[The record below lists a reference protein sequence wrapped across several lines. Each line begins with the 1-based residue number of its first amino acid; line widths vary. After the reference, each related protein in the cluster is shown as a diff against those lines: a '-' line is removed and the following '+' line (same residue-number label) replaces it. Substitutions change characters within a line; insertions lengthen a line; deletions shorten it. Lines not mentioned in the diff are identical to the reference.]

1 MKNGNARRLV
11 TRFHFLILIAVFTIT
26 AAVLALPIHS
36 VRSSSLPLGSA
47 TQASIA
53 PVPATA
59 NLAGFLK
66 ASDSTI
72 VAPWTSSTFRSPL
85 PMPTPTPTPET
96 ITTYASNCTTPKTSF
111 VLGETV
117 CAQTVFVT
125 ETNRFVNWCV
135 ACPTI
140 AYGGAGVTDIT
151 TDLPQNFLYTPVV
164 TGTWKA
170 TIADSLDSSIVPAVF
185 TVVSVNQ
192 TAAIATYAA
201 DCVTPKTVFN
211 LGDVVCAIATGVSP
225 ALGRRFAW
233 TDPAGFIRTFT
244 PITTDPQADPFN
256 LPGSNTTIIGNFVVD
271 NRGTWKASVVS
282 SRGSLLFSAPFTVKG
297 ATPTANLSVAKG
309 TSNSSVNSGEL
320 VTFVLSITNS
330 GPSDA
335 TNVVL
340 TDPTPANAA
349 FSSVTPSGGFTCAGG
364 VLPCSAPVLA
374 AGATANFQIVYTAG
388 SAGSTITNI
397 ATVSSPDAVGA
408 NPTFVDPDSS
418 DDSATTTLRIGSGDG
433 TPTDC
438 VIECPNN
445 IVVTTNTTGA
455 IVDFGPEGFGTCG
468 ALTSTPASHSFF
480 PVGTTQVTTTSATGN
495 GSCSFTVTVINT
507 PAPTITCA
515 ATQTAVTGTGQGDAV
530 VAVNPPI
537 ASSGTN
543 VTILGTR
550 SDNQTLSDPYPIG
563 TTTIIWTATE
573 CLDFPVCADPL
584 ARSASCKQK
593 IIVTSVDF
601 PTITCPLS
609 ENKTFTTASCA
620 YTPVAGDIVTPAAT
634 GPGVTVVGV
643 RSDSLLLTD
652 PFPAGQT
659 FITWTATN
667 NLGSASCTQII
678 TVTTTGDSTPPELTI
693 PPNISVTTDSCS
705 AVLDDEL
712 GIASATDNCTP
723 AVKITRTGVPLIP
736 VAQCT
741 DFLLCPIACPTDADP
756 ERRCVESF
764 IFPTGTTTI
773 TYDAVDAAGNHTIKY
788 QLVTVTETP
797 AVPPTFTFVPGSLT
811 VPTLPN
817 ATICGTFVG
826 DATLGTATATDNCS
840 VTVTRSGVPA
850 GNIFPVG
857 PPTDITYTATDGSG
871 NTAVAHQFVTVE
883 DKTPPTVTA
892 PGPVTL
898 YTGPGATSCDF
909 TVTNLDSTLGT
920 GSATDNCSGVG
931 AVTRSGVPAGNKFP
945 FGPTTLTY
953 SATDAHGNTGSAT
966 QVVTV
971 VDNTP
976 PVITLNG
983 QTPSMWPPNHKY
995 QTFGVT
1001 NFVTG
1006 VNDNC
1011 DGPIS
1016 VGSVVITKVTS
1027 DEIENGNGDGN
1038 TLNDIVIAA
1047 DCKSVQLRS
1056 EREGNGNGRVYTI
1069 YFSVQDSHGNVGTAT
1084 AKVVVRHNPG
1094 ETAID
1099 SGVHYT
1105 VCCHGTCP

>member
-1 MKNGNARRLV
+1 L
-11 TRFHFLILIAVFTIT
+11 
-26 AAVLALPIHS
+26 
-36 VRSSSLPLGSA
+36 
-47 TQASIA
+47 
-53 PVPATA
+53 PVP
-59 NLAGFLK
+59 
-66 ASDSTI
+66 
-72 VAPWTSSTFRSPL
+72 P
-85 PMPTPTPTPET
+85 
-96 ITTYASNCTTPKTSF
+96 
-111 VLGETV
+111 
-117 CAQTVFVT
+117 QTV
-125 ETNRFVNWCV
+125 
-135 ACPTI
+135 P
-140 AYGGAGVTDIT
+140 
-151 TDLPQNFLYTPVV
+151 
-164 TGTWKA
+164 
-170 TIADSLDSSIVPAVF
+170 
-185 TVVSVNQ
+185 
-192 TAAIATYAA
+192 IATYAA
-201 DCVTPKTVFN
+201 DCVTAQTVFN
-211 LGDVVCAIATGVSP
+211 LGDVVCARATGVNF

-244 PITTDPQADPFN
+244 PITSDDQTDLFN
-256 LPGSNTTIIGNFVVD
+256 LPTDPTTIIGNFVVD

-455 IVDFGPEGFGTCG
+455 IVDFAPEGLGTCG

-480 PVGTTQVTTTSATGN
+480 LVGTTQVTTTSATGN

-515 ATQTAVTGTGQGDAV
+515 ATQTAVAGTGQGDAV

-573 CLDFPVCADPL
+573 CIDFPVCADPL

-601 PTITCPLS
+601 PTITCPVS

-659 FITWTATN
+659 VITWTATN

-678 TVTTTGDSTPPELTI
+678 TVTTTGDTTPPELTI

-723 AVKITRTGVPLIP
+723 AVKIARTGVPLIP

-741 DFLLCPIACPTDADP
+741 DFLICPIACPTDADP
-756 ERRCVESF
+756 GRRCVESF
-764 IFPTGTTTI
+764 IFPVGTTDI
-773 TYDAVDAAGNHTIKY
+773 TYTATDAAGNSVSAIQH
-788 QLVTVTETP
+788 VTVHET
-797 AVPPTFTFVPGSLT
+797 APPTFTFVPADVGPFFTGSG
-811 VPTLPN
+811 
-817 ATICGTFVG
+817 ATACGTFVG
-826 DATLGTATATDNCS
+826 DATLGTATVSDNCDT
-840 VTVTRSGVPA
+840 TVIRTGVPA
-850 GNIFPVG
+850 GNLFPVG
-857 PPTDITYTATDGSG
+857 DTIVTYTAKADLSVFRTQHVIVVD
-871 NTAVAHQFVTVE
+871 N
-883 DKTPPTVTA
+883 TPPVVTA
-892 PGPVTL
+892 PAAVTL
-898 YTGPGATSCDF
+898 NTGAGATSCGV
-909 TVTNLDSTLGT
+909 TVSDLNTTLGT
-920 GSATDNCSGVG
+920 GSATDNCPGVG
-931 AVTRSGVPAGNKFP
+931 AVTRSGVPAGNVFP

-953 SATDAHGNTGSAT
+953 SATDAHGNTSSAT

-976 PVITLNG
+976 PSITCPANITIVDNVPGSCGASLNPGTPTTSDNCGIKSVAGVRSDNLALTALYPKGTTTITWTATDNSNNTTSCTQTVTVTNPAPTVTITGPVTPQAVNTPVNFTATFTDNAGDNHTAVWTFDGSPQAGTVNEVLHTITTTHTFTTVGYHAVTLTVTDDCG
-983 QTPSMWPPNHKY
+983 QTATANTSVLIY
-995 QTFGVT
+995 AFATATGS
-1001 NFVTG
+1001 FV
-1006 VNDNC
+1006 
-1011 DGPIS
+1011 I
-1016 VGSVVITKVTS
+1016 
-1027 DEIENGNGDGN
+1027 
-1038 TLNDIVIAA
+1038 
-1047 DCKSVQLRS
+1047 
-1056 EREGNGNGRVYTI
+1056 GNGNAA
-1069 YFSVQDSHGNVGTAT
+1069 VGTNVTFWGAQWASLNSLSGGSAPSSFKGFASSAST
-1084 AKVVVRHNPG
+1084 TPPNCGGTWTTGPGNSSNPPGSIPAYLGVFVSSSITKSGSTISGNIPKMVVVHTNPG
-1094 ETAID
+1094 YASNPGHAGT
-1099 SGVHYT
+1099 GT
-1105 VCCHGTCP
+1105 VVAVICQ